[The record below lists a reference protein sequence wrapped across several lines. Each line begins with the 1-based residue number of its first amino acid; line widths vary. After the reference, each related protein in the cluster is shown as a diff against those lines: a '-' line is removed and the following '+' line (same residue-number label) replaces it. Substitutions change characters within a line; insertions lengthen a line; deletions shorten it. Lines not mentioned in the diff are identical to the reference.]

1 MGEAGSFPEALFA
14 VRAGFVQLRISL
26 VGVSLENA
34 ARVTK
39 VVLHMLR
46 LPVGSKAIDHTRRR
60 RPVPRALITDITPD
74 PAFLHSFAEPL
85 VASRVVQHPA
95 RYIIGIANFAG
106 QDRGREAPDPWLQ
119 GSRGPSAPVHQGTA
133 G

>member
-60 RPVPRALITDITPD
+60 RPVPRALITDITHD
-74 PAFLHSFAEPL
+74 PALLQSFAEPL
-85 VASRVVQHPA
+85 GAARVGQHPD
-95 RYIIGIANFAG
+95 RCNIGMDNVAG
-106 QDRGREAPDPWLQ
+106 RDRGHDALQ
-119 GSRGPSAPVHQGTA
+119 RWTEGSHGPAT
-133 G
+133 

>member
-34 ARVTK
+34 ARVSK

-46 LPVGSKAIDHTRRR
+46 ITVGSKAIDHTRRR
-60 RPVPRALITDITPD
+60 RPVPREFLPDITP
-74 PAFLHSFAEPL
+74 S
-85 VASRVVQHPA
+85 PA
-95 RYIIGIANFAG
+95 RTSVVKG
-106 QDRGREAPDPWLQ
+106 QSVSVRVYLGGRSCLKTQ
-119 GSRGPSAPVHQGTA
+119 
-133 G
+133 